1 MKVLILAGG
10 FGTRLAEYT
19 DVIPKPMVQVG
30 GKPIIWHIMQHFAS
44 YGHKDFVVALGYK
57 SEVIKQYFLG
67 ISSTGSNFTVETGN
81 GNVQVHDSSA
91 PDWKVTLI
99 DTGLDSLTGERVA
112 RVREHL
118 GEDSFFLTY
127 GDGVSNVDLGELLQ
141 FHRSHGKTLTMTA
154 VRPPA
159 RFGELRIADTGLVES
174 FQEKPQLHSGWINGG
189 FFVVEP
195 KFLDLI
201 PRTNVMLEREPLEAA
216 TRLGQ
221 LMAFQHEGFW
231 QCMDTKRDVELLQSL
246 WDTGSPP
253 WLQIR

>member
-1 MKVLILAGG
+1 
-10 FGTRLAEYT
+10 
-19 DVIPKPMVQVG
+19 
-30 GKPIIWHIMQHFAS
+30 
-44 YGHKDFVVALGYK
+44 
-57 SEVIKQYFLG
+57 
-67 ISSTGSNFTVETGN
+67 
-81 GNVQVHDSSA
+81 
-91 PDWKVTLI
+91 
-99 DTGLDSLTGERVA
+99 
-112 RVREHL
+112 
-118 GEDSFFLTY
+118 
-127 GDGVSNVDLGELLQ
+127 
-141 FHRSHGKTLTMTA
+141 MTA